1 MTDSTPPLQIPTIR
15 GFLSIAGQQFVGIAL
30 GIGVWIMLAR
40 ILPISEFGE
49 FTAAFGLAMLGG
61 AFANLGL
68 PQYVMMPFRSA
79 ISTGDFD
86 IARGLRRV
94 MPWLLVGSG
103 FIAYGVIIGAKEVF
117 GSDCTPR
124 QESVT
129 TVLALLPLTV
139 LMRYLATTAK
149 AHGAAGR
156 AMFLTGPGL
165 YLLIA
170 LGLWRAWSRK
180 AGEVCILDV
189 STGWVAASLII
200 CIALWY
206 LNLSVEHD
214 EFKRGK
220 GTVPW
225 RKMFRGSFP
234 FFLSGLGGMLL
245 VQAPFPILGWIC
257 DEGRQ
262 AAIFA
267 AADRLAK
274 MLLVAYSAGTALFLP
289 LLADAIQS
297 GNQEYYRRLIRR
309 WFSFVGGS
317 SLLVFGLLALFGHSL
332 LGLYGDAYQASYPI
346 LLVAGTWLLFTVAT
360 GIFLRVLQ
368 YGGAG
373 MASTLICVSASVVG
387 VAGMIGLGWIW
398 GAMGVA
404 IAQAVA
410 FIGMY
415 VMLTVKARTLV
426 QPPKP
431 A

>member
-1 MTDSTPPLQIPTIR
+1 MPDIKLSPETPSAR
-15 GFLSIAGQQFVGIAL
+15 GFFTIAGQQFLGIAL

-40 ILPISEFGE
+40 MLPISEFGE

-68 PQYVMMPFRSA
+68 PQYVMLPFRKA
-79 ISTGDFD
+79 ISGGDFN
-86 IARGLRRV
+86 IARGIRRV
-94 MPWLLVGSG
+94 MPWLLIGSG
-103 FIAYGVIIGAKEVF
+103 CIAYGVIIGVKEVL
-117 GSDCTPR
+117 GTDCSPR
-124 QESVT
+124 EQSVT

-139 LMRYLATTAK
+139 LMRYLAATAQ
-149 AHGAAGR
+149 AHGAPGR
-156 AMFLTGPGL
+156 AMFLTGPGQF
-165 YLLIA
+165 LLIA

-180 AGEVCILDV
+180 GEEVCILDV
-189 STGWVAASLII
+189 ATGWVAASLLI

-206 LNLSVEHD
+206 LNLLVED
-214 EFKRGK
+214 EAFKRGK
-220 GTVPW
+220 RTVPW
-225 RKMFRGSFP
+225 RKMVRGSFP

-274 MLLVAYSAGTALFLP
+274 MLMVAYFAGTALFLP

-309 WFSFVGGS
+309 WFSLVGGS
-317 SLLVFGLLALFGHSL
+317 GLLIFGILVVFGPSL

-346 LLVAGTWLLFTVAT
+346 LLVAGTSWLFTVAT

-373 MASTLICVSASVVG
+373 MASTLICVAASLVG
-387 VAGMIGLGWIW
+387 VAGMIGLGLIW

-410 FIGMY
+410 FVGMY
-415 VMLTVKARTLV
+415 LMLTLKARTLI
-426 QPPKP
+426 QPE
-431 A
+431 AG